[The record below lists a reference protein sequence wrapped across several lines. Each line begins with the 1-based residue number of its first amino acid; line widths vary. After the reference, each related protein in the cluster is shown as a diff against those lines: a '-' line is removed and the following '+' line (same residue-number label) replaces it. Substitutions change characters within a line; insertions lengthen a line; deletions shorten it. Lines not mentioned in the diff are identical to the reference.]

1 MEQFLA
7 ILVLSILKAMSK
19 NRKHKKAKSHLNAS
33 ATAAPVENA
42 SVDAENSTE
51 TAPESIAENINEI
64 SVEAGIEAGVEAIA
78 TDIVFVPSDEFE
90 SDVDAEAAEVEV
102 AAEASEE
109 SEESSE
115 ESSAEVETV
124 EAQASEDAEVE
135 AATESDAAAAD
146 DATET
151 SETAEESTEEGTEE
165 SADAEVIELAP
176 KRKFPV
182 GGSIAIAA
190 VSALL
195 LSAWMVGPQ
204 AGTSAAIENRP
215 VAKLPVVDA
224 NSMRSVDTY
233 KQIESWAIDHVRVKP
248 IAVSAVNSAIAAATK
263 QSGSSLV
270 IQGSRFSR
278 SRDLELFS
286 AEEFTARCRY
296 PASIEKSRAALES
309 IRAAAAAGNKKV
321 MLAVVP
327 SKAKT
332 IGYLLGTRL
341 NDLMGCAYNE
351 DLVIAQLAREFPDVL
366 KVVDPKRVLKY
377 APKDPYWSGDTH
389 WTPMG
394 GRALSELVLAQV
406 ANVDLPTA
414 RRILFDRTV
423 PANKLVRG
431 DLYRLLGFSKETATT
446 RVATRPAYQLQI
458 TMSPFGTGSR
468 VWGWTSPQ
476 PLEGA
481 TNSMIIL
488 HDSMVNVPRL
498 TGQFGS
504 VVPEGYDVH
513 WSMAEDLPKLPQ
525 VETVVLEFV
534 DRTFLS
540 KLLSFPG
547 VDDNVE
553 DDTRMAAALTYLASS

>member
-7 ILVLSILKAMSK
+7 LLVLSILKAMSK
-19 NRKHKKAKSHLNAS
+19 HRKHKKAKSLPLKS
-33 ATAAPVENA
+33 SPAAPVESA
-42 SVDAENSTE
+42 TSDGENVS
-51 TAPESIAENINEI
+51 EI
-64 SVEAGIEAGVEAIA
+64 TVEAGIEAGVEAIA
-78 TDIVFVPSDEFE
+78 TDVVFVPSDEF
-90 SDVDAEAAEVEV
+90 DAEVAGDEV
-102 AAEASEE
+102 APEGVASDEVVAQEITEKITEE
-109 SEESSE
+109 
-115 ESSAEVETV
+115 VT
-124 EAQASEDAEVE
+124 EVE
-135 AATESDAAAAD
+135 AASEEAAEEAVAETG
-146 DATET
+146 AET
-151 SETAEESTEEGTEE
+151 SEADANESVDAEVSGDSAEKTDDDEQPESAESAE
-165 SADAEVIELAP
+165 SADAEVTELAP

-215 VAKLPVVDA
+215 VVKLPTVDV
-224 NSMRSVDTY
+224 NSLRSVDTY
-233 KQIESWAIDHVRVKP
+233 KQIESWAVDHVRIKP
-248 IAVSAVNSAIAAATK
+248 LAVSAVNSAIAAATK
-263 QSGSSLV
+263 QSGSALV

-296 PASIEKSRAALES
+296 PASLEKSRAALES
-309 IRAAAAAGNKKV
+309 IRAAAVTGKKQV
-321 MLAVVP
+321 MIAVVP

-351 DLVIAQLAREFPDVL
+351 DLVIAQLAKEYPDIL

-394 GRALSELVLAQV
+394 GRALSELVLAKV

-414 RRILFDRTV
+414 RQILFDRTV

-431 DLYRLLGFSKETATT
+431 DLYRLLGFSKATPTT
-446 RVATRPAYQLQI
+446 RIATRPAYQLQI
-458 TMSPFGTGSR
+458 TLSPFNTGSR

-481 TNSMIIL
+481 TSSMVIL

-540 KLLSFPG
+540 KLLSFP
-547 VDDNVE
+547 DIDANVE
-553 DDTRMAAALTYLASS
+553 DDTRMAAALRYLASS